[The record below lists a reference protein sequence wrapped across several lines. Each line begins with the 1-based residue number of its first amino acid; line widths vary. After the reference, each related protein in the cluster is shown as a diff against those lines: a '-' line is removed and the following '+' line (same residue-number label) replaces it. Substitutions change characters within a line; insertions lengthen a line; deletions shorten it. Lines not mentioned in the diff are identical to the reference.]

1 MTIRITLAD
10 LTYTNQGYPSVSFP
24 FGAALVASYAKKIL
38 GDKIE
43 YELFKYPN
51 DFKNYAEKKKP
62 KIICFTNY
70 SWTFDLSYQ
79 FSKKIKTKYPDT
91 IVIFGGPHYPNEIST
106 QTAFLKSYPA
116 IDFYIKGEGELGF
129 VELFENLEKCNF
141 SVNEFKKKKIRSGNC
156 HYVID
161 DEFVEGKTLPRIGNL
176 DDIPSPYLSGSL
188 DKFFDGILT
197 PAIQT
202 IRGCPFKCTFCQ
214 EGKAYFTKIH
224 KFSRER
230 VKEELEYIAKK
241 VAVPNIIIVDSN
253 FGMYK
258 QDIEICKD
266 IMVIRERTG
275 WPKYLEVSLGKSKK
289 ILESISILKGGLPV
303 SVSVQSTDDKVLESI
318 SRRNI
323 PAQTAIDVIKESE
336 NFGGSSLAEV
346 ILSLPE
352 DTKEKHFKSIFD
364 MMDAGSNVVRSH
376 QLLMLPDS
384 DMNTIENR
392 KKYGME
398 TRYRLQPKCFG
409 NYEFEGESFPC
420 AEIDE
425 LCVANNTMSYEDYLE
440 CRFLNLTVELFYNNG
455 VFNEYVRLLKYY
467 DILPSTLVKKING
480 QILETPL
487 KNLYED
493 FIKETEQSLWKDRS
507 ALENFIK
514 SSGTVDRFIKEDLR
528 INEQLT
534 FRAKAFFYKMNEL
547 HNIVVKVTRE
557 LLDEKS
563 HLSKQQEDYLNELT
577 RFSILRKNNL
587 LSLDIRKTDKF
598 HYDFVKISKRN
609 FADTPFSYFNPEK
622 LNINFSH
629 SNEQKELISKYIGV
643 IGSSMNNLGTILSKS
658 VVEDFYRKAAYLKK

>member
-1 MTIRITLAD
+1 MSIKITLAD

-43 YELFKYPN
+43 YELFKYPK
-51 DFKNYAEKKKP
+51 DFQNHVEKEKP

-79 FSKKIKTKYPDT
+79 YSKIIKSKHPET
-91 IVIFGGPHYPNEIST
+91 IVIFGGPNYPNEVST
-106 QTAFLKSYPA
+106 QTEFLTSYPA
-116 IDFYIKGEGELGF
+116 IDFYIKGEGELAF
-129 VELFENLEKCNF
+129 VELFKNLENF
-141 SVNEFKKKKIRSGNC
+141 NFKASDLKEKKIKSGNC
-156 HYVID
+156 HYLFNG
-161 DEFVEGKTLPRIGNL
+161 EFIEGETLPRIGNL

-188 DKFFDGILT
+188 DKFFDGVLT
-197 PAIQT
+197 PALQT

-214 EGKAYFTKIH
+214 EGKDYFTKIH

-230 VKEELEYIAKK
+230 IKQELDYIAEK
-241 VAVPNIIIVDSN
+241 VTVPNIAIVDSN

-266 IMVIRERTG
+266 IMEIREKIG
-275 WPKYLEVSLGKSKK
+275 WPKFLEVSLGKSKK

-303 SVSVQSTDDKVLESI
+303 SVSVQSTDDKVLENI
-318 SRRNI
+318 NRRNI
-323 PAQTAIDVIKESE
+323 PAQTAIDVIKESD
-336 NFGGSSLAEV
+336 NFGGTSLAEV
-346 ILSLPE
+346 ILALPE
-352 DTKEKHFKSIFD
+352 DTKEKHFKSMFD

-384 DMNTIENR
+384 DMNTGEYR
-392 KKYGME
+392 KKYGLE

-425 LCVANNTMSYEDYLE
+425 LCVANKTMSYQDYLD

-455 VFNEYVRLLKYY
+455 VFNEYINLLKHY
-467 DILPSTLVKKING
+467 DILPSTLIKKINNEVL
-480 QILETPL
+480 QTSL
-487 KNLYED
+487 KGLYD
-493 FIKETEQSLWKDRS
+493 NFLQETEQSLYKNKS
-507 ALENFIK
+507 ELENVIK
-514 SSGTVDRFIKEDLR
+514 KPGMIDRYIKDDLR

-534 FRAKAFFYKMNEL
+534 FRAKAFFYQMNEL
-547 HNIVVKVTRE
+547 HKIVLNATKE
-557 LLDEKS
+557 LLKNKS
-563 HLSKQQEDYLNELT
+563 VLGNKQEEYLNELT
-577 RFSILRKNNL
+577 RFSLLRKNNL
-587 LSLDIRKTDKF
+587 LSLDVKKTDKF

-609 FADTPFSYFNPEK
+609 FEDTPFSYFNPEK
-622 LNINFSH
+622 FNINFSH

-658 VVEDFYRKAAYLKK
+658 VVDDFYRKVEVTK